1 MTLKVAMEKKIRF
14 HLARHLKLPRQE
26 LWRLLLKIMVIVL
39 VYTLLFAY
47 FVGYIWANDNL
58 NWTACISI
66 VFFFFPASGIRP
78 GSSVF
83 TNDLLDGEE
92 DTFSSRSSSQSTKTR
107 AVAST
112 SKNHGNYLGLYPLFA
127 YFVGYM
133 SNLNGT
139 ACISISFFLSRFR
152 HLPWIASSFN

>member
-1 MTLKVAMEKKIRF
+1 MDFEEEDTFPSRSTPPSNTRA
-14 HLARHLKLPRQE
+14 LASTSKNHGNYLDLYP
-26 LWRLLLKIMVIVL
+26 
-39 VYTLLFAY
+39 LFAY
-47 FVGYIWANDNL
+47 FVGYISNL
-58 NWTACISI
+58 NGTACISI

-112 SKNHGNYLGLYPLFA
+112 SKNHDNYLGLYPLFA